1 MPIISSFTPIIPAI
15 LDERIQEQIELG
27 VEEGFFCTT
36 VREPVPNFRKAQC
49 ERVIT
54 QFTKPDQ
61 PNNNCFIVLGR
72 DRPSNLLSGCGGAGY
87 TSCGMID
94 LVVGRYALNSA
105 DEMRKGN
112 KPIGKEEKVN
122 PNFITDAARIYIT
135 QKSLNIDR
143 YFGIKNTKTPESVL
157 KEKSAIGIKADHTRI
172 IGRETVRLFCGRA
185 TNVEGLGKDGETNT
199 LGGRLSRPRID
210 LVAGTEDN
218 LQPAVLG
225 DNLIEYL
232 EVLEDQIKDIQD
244 NMNTVAEHLLAINGA
259 LAIITQ
265 GASPY
270 STNLKEEIEIWVSQ
284 IFGGIN
290 SELRKMN
297 YFDGLGFI
305 KSAKSIISNS
315 VFIT

>member
-1 MPIISSFTPIIPAI
+1 MPTIPKFTPLKIPSIDDFA
-15 LDERIQEQIELG
+15 QEQVDLG
-27 VEEGFFCTT
+27 VEEGIACTT
-36 VREPVPNFRKAQC
+36 LREPVPEFNKAQC

-54 QFTKPDQ
+54 QSPSPGG

-72 DRPSNLLSGCGGAGY
+72 DRPSHWYSGCGGSGY
-87 TSCGMID
+87 SSCGMID

-105 DEMRKGN
+105 DEMAKGG
-112 KPIGKEEKVN
+112 KPIGPEEKAN

-135 QKSLNIDR
+135 QKSLNIDE
-143 YFGIKNTKTPESVL
+143 YFGLKNTKTPVSVL
-157 KEKSAIGIKADHTRI
+157 TEKSAIGIKADNVRM
-172 IGRETVRLFCGRA
+172 IGRETVRIYCGRA

-210 LVAGTEDN
+210 LVAGSEDN

-232 EVLEDQIKDIQD
+232 
-244 NMNTVAEHLLAINGA
+244 NTVEEQLKNFSQSVQTIAENLMA
-259 LAIITQ
+259 LN
-265 GASPY
+265 ASVAVLTFGSPPF
-270 STNLKEEIEIWVSQ
+270 STNFVGNIGQWTEQ
-284 IFGGIN
+284 IFGSIN

-297 YFDGLGFI
+297 YLDDLEILKG
-305 KSAKSIISNS
+305 AKSILSNS